1 MYKLINDCNFFI
13 MYPNPSEHILAGS
26 NQIEYYQESVLK
38 LRAWIILWRIKTNFA
53 VS

>member
-13 MYPNPSEHILAGS
+13 MEPNPSEHILAGS

-38 LRAWIILWRIKTNFA
+38 LRA
-53 VS
+53 